1 MLTIDGAEG
10 GGQILRTAVALAALA
25 QAPIRVVNIR
35 APRPKPGLQPQHLL
49 AIRAVAERSGG
60 ALSGDKVGSM
70 QIEFAPG
77 QAERQA
83 RTEWTL
89 DVGTAGSL
97 TLLLQSLLPCLA
109 LGTRQPSRVLLRGG
123 TNNPWAPPVEYMQRV
138 LLPALAPLG
147 VQAEMKL
154 LKRGFYPRGGGEIE
168 LKVSPVDSLRPFR
181 RTQRGSLLGITG
193 LCYSWRL
200 PTHVVQRMAQSAT
213 TRLSRAGYADVRID
227 RDTETPAQSE
237 GCGIILLAE
246 FQHGAVSKAEGRPE
260 LSRAGIILGA
270 DALGEPRKR
279 AEAVGNEAAQALI
292 EEIDSGA
299 PVDMHLA
306 DQLVIWA
313 ALADGTSEYVAS
325 RRTEHLRSAVA
336 VANQILGAG
345 FRIEGDGPTHI
356 ICSGVGLKRRA

>member
-25 QAPIRVVNIR
+25 RAPIRVVNIR

-49 AIRAVAERSGG
+49 AIRAVAELSGG

-70 QIEFAPG
+70 QIEFVPG
-77 QAERQA
+77 QAERRT

-109 LGTRQPSRVLLRGG
+109 LGTRQPSHVLLRGG

-154 LKRGFYPRGGGEIE
+154 VKRGFYPRGGGEIE
-168 LKVSPVDSLRPFR
+168 LKVSPVDSLRAFR

-200 PTHVVQRMAQSAT
+200 PTHVVQRMAQSAM

-246 FQHGAVSKAEGRPE
+246 FPH
-260 LSRAGIILGA
+260 GIILGA

-306 DQLVIWA
+306 DQLVVWA

-356 ICSGVGLKRRA
+356 ICSGVGLKRRG